1 VARVTE
7 RVLSVAADD
16 GNVKALGRHHD
27 AVTCDQMLRFGQG
40 A

>member
-1 VARVTE
+1 MTE

-16 GNVKALGRHHD
+16 GNVKALGHHD